1 MKGRSAKKRKTGREP
16 ISDPHK
22 AEEDWE
28 TRAMSEPNLIQDPMQ
43 DRRLKIGPCLT
54 IGAYLGSSPL
64 KAILDTGA
72 GVSIA
77 GRRFEE
83 LYRKVYGRPPKTEPI
98 AVSIKGI
105 NSAASLKATGIVSFP
120 LKFGPRATPHVYGQ
134 RGTGARMGRR
144 DTTRMEP
151 PHGARDYLHP

>member
-1 MKGRSAKKRKTGREP
+1 
-16 ISDPHK
+16 
-22 AEEDWE
+22 
-28 TRAMSEPNLIQDPMQ
+28 MSEPNLIQDPMQ

-105 NSAASLKATGIVSFP
+105 NSAASLKASGIVSVP
-120 LKFGPRATPHVYGQ
+120 LKFGPRAPHGQ
-134 RGTGARMGRR
+134 RGTGARMGQR
-144 DTTRMEP
+144 DTTRVEP

>member
-1 MKGRSAKKRKTGREP
+1 MKGRSAKKRKTGKEGRPEGKTPEP
-16 ISDPHK
+16 ILNLHK
-22 AEEDWE
+22 AEGDWE
-28 TRAMSEPNLIQDPMQ
+28 TRAMSAPNLIQDPMQ
-43 DRRLKIGPCLT
+43 DRRLKIEPCLT

-77 GRRFEE
+77 GRRFEG

-105 NSAASLKATGIVSFP
+105 NSAASLKATGIVSF
-120 LKFGPRATPHVYGQ
+120 L
-134 RGTGARMGRR
+134 
-144 DTTRMEP
+144 
-151 PHGARDYLHP
+151 

>member
-1 MKGRSAKKRKTGREP
+1 MNEGKISKKEKDGKRTH
-16 ISDPHK
+16 SDSHK
-22 AEEDWE
+22 AEGDWE
-28 TRAMSEPNLIQDPMQ
+28 TRAISEPNLIQDPMQ

-77 GRRFEE
+77 GGRFEE
-83 LYRKVYGRPPKTEPI
+83 LYRKVYGRPPKTEPM

-105 NSAASLKATGIVSFP
+105 NSAASLKATGIVSFS
-120 LKFGPRATPHVYGQ
+120 LKFGPRATPHMVSAVLVPGWDGENY
-134 RGTGARMGRR
+134 
-144 DTTRMEP
+144 
-151 PHGARDYLHP
+151 